1 MNIGKSILGN
11 LSKKTV
17 AKTAGKA
24 ASSLSSDMA
33 SVQKSVSEALSKNI
47 AELEKFAQTELP
59 QTLSSQ
65 KAAIEGL
72 EQLSKN
78 IKSMI

>member
-1 MNIGKSILGN
+1 MSICKNILCNI
-11 LSKKTV
+11 T
-17 AKTAGKA
+17 GKA
-24 ASSLSSDMA
+24 TGKAVVAIPPSIEAIQASA
-33 SVQKSVSEALSKNI
+33 NQAFSKNL

-59 QTLSSQ
+59 QTIKDH
-65 KAAIEGL
+65 KAALEGL

>member
-17 AKTAGKA
+17 AKTDGKA

-78 IKSMI
+78 IKSML